1 MPIKPANLT
10 YGVDET
16 PPNWV
21 SGFLGF
27 QHLCIVSIA
36 FIFPVIIVNQAGGTL
51 EEADT
56 LVSMSMLAGGIGVIL
71 QALKRGPIGSGYLC
85 PQVCGPSFLSASI
98 LAAKTGGISLLLG
111 MTVVAGVTEGIFSR
125 FIHRLRFLFPAE
137 VTGLI
142 VAMVGLTVV
151 KVAMGYFLGLG
162 PDDTEIYREEVL
174 VSVLTLATMVGLN
187 VWSKGK
193 LKLFCILIGMGMGYF
208 LSWLFGLMGADSLE
222 HIQHSSWVSFPLL
235 NHPGWSFDIAML
247 GPVIVATLCS
257 SLKTVGDITTCQKI
271 NDAEW
276 KRPDMQNMRGGI
288 LADGLGCLSSG
299 LLGGMGQSSSS
310 TNIGLSIA
318 TGATSRVIA
327 FVLGGM
333 LMALAFL
340 PKAAAVFTIMP
351 RPVMGATL
359 VFALSFM
366 VVAGIQIVMSRMLD
380 ARKTFV
386 MGLSLI
392 FGLSVDLVPQ
402 AYAGMHPWIQPLFSS
417 SLSAGA
423 VSAVVLNLIFRI
435 GISQKEVL
443 ELTPGASTSRDIF
456 DFLERQGGAWGA
468 RREVVQNAIT
478 ALTELWE
485 AIDGLGMA
493 KGTVKLEARFD
504 ELSLDFKVAY
514 KGEACQL
521 PDQPPGQEE
530 LISDPK
536 AQAAL
541 AGYLVRRYVDS
552 VKEST
557 SGDSCLYRL
566 HFEH

>member
-1 MPIKPANLT
+1 MPIKPSNLT
-10 YGVDET
+10 YGVDEK
-16 PPNWV
+16 PPTWV
-21 SGFLGF
+21 SSFLGF
-27 QHLCIVSIA
+27 QHLCIISIA
-36 FIFPVIIVNQAGGTL
+36 FIFPVIIVTQAGGTY
-51 EEADT
+51 EQADT
-56 LVSMSMLAGGIGVIL
+56 LVSMSMLAGGIGAIL
-71 QALKRGPIGSGYLC
+71 QALKKGPVGSGYLC

-98 LAAKTGGISLLLG
+98 LAAQTGGISLLLG
-111 MTVVAGVTEGIFSR
+111 MTVVAGVTESIFSR
-125 FIHRLRFLFPAE
+125 FMHKLRFLFPAE

-151 KVAMGYFLGLG
+151 KVAMGYFMGLG
-162 PDDTEIYREEVL
+162 PHDSELLREGVL
-174 VSVLTLATMVGLN
+174 VSILPLATMVGLN
-187 VWSKGK
+187 IWSKGK
-193 LKLFCILIGMGMGYF
+193 LKLFCILIGMAAGYF
-208 LSWLFGLMGADSLE
+208 LSWLFGLFGPDSYD
-222 HIQHSSWVSFPLL
+222 HINHSSWLAFPLL
-235 NHPGWSFDIAML
+235 EHPGWSFDLAML

-257 SLKTVGDITTCQKI
+257 SLKTIGDLTTCQKI
-271 NDAEW
+271 NDADW
-276 KRPDMQNMRGGI
+276 KRPDMENMRGGL

-310 TNIGLSIA
+310 TNVGLSIA

-333 LMALAFL
+333 LIALAFL

-402 AYAGMHPWIQPLFSS
+402 AFHHLHPWIQPLFSS

-423 VSAVVLNLIFRI
+423 VCAVVLNLIFRI
-435 GISQKEVL
+435 GISQKAKL
-443 ELTPGASTSRDIF
+443 ELTPGASTSRDLY
-456 DFLERQGGAWGA
+456 DFLELQGGAWGA
-468 RREVVQNAIT
+468 RREVIQAATT

-485 AIDGLGMA
+485 AIDGLHMA
-493 KGTVKLEARFD
+493 KGSVRVDAKFN
-504 ELSLDFKVAY
+504 ELSLEFKVTY
-514 KGEACQL
+514 QGEACQL
-521 PDQPPGQEE
+521 PDQPPGQDE
-530 LISDPK
+530 LLSDPK

-541 AGYLVRRYVDS
+541 AGFLVRRYVDS
-552 VKEST
+552 IKVST
-557 SGDSCLYRL
+557 SGDHCEYRL